1 MFLRLDAVLVVGSVW
16 LAADGVPTFNV
27 EPFCRELAKRAAPV
41 GDVNVCLRQER
52 EARDQLVKEWAQFPA
67 ADRAFCQHLH
77 TAVIRPIPN
86 SSPAS
91 NCSAMRGICGRRSRG
106 LKGDSRKI
114 GHARSRIWADRSYNR
129 PNPWCCQLSRASG
142 RAKQVA
148 VTVSQSGCARSP
160 QTCQVGYGVWNGVD
174 PACLE
179 PASYGS

>member
-27 EPFCRELAKRAAPV
+27 EPFCREVAKRAAPV

-106 LKGDSRKI
+106 LKG
-114 GHARSRIWADRSYNR
+114 
-129 PNPWCCQLSRASG
+129 
-142 RAKQVA
+142 
-148 VTVSQSGCARSP
+148 SQSGCARSP